1 MNNMEHDFIEG
12 TAGNCKNCKNCKC
25 HPLHTAV
32 IILLLGILAT
42 VIYVAY
48 MLPKIVRSEVQREPA
63 LKAGGV
69 SNYERILNEV
79 YNTPEYQKMMTQQ
92 LEQALTQN
100 KAMMEMYSQQQNSGD
115 VLEEPTQEDGAA
127 LSGAEALSG
136 ETPTV
141 VDTGVAK

>member
-1 MNNMEHDFIEG
+1 MEHDFIDE
-12 TAGNCKNCKNCKC
+12 TAGNCRNCKNCKC
-25 HPLHTAV
+25 HPLHTAA
-32 IILLLGILAT
+32 IILLLGILAV

-63 LKAGGV
+63 LKAWGV
-69 SNYERILNEV
+69 ANYERILNEV

-115 VLEEPTQEDGAA
+115 VSGEPTQQDSTA

-136 ETPTV
+136 DTV
-141 VDTGVAK
+141 VNTGVAN